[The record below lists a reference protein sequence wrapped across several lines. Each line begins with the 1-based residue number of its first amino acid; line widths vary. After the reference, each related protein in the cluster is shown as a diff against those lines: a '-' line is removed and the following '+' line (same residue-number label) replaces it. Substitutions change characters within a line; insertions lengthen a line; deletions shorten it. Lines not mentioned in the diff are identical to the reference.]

1 MTPKEYNETVD
12 VWADGV
18 YRFIR
23 KSLRSD
29 DDAQDIVQ
37 NAFEILWKNHENV
50 QFEKAKSYLFSTA
63 YHNMIDH
70 IRKRKRMDYVEEIDE
85 AAKGGTSEVQV
96 DVKEAIEKALQLL
109 PDVQKNCVLLRDYEG
124 YSYEEIG
131 EVLNL
136 NESQVKVYIFR
147 ARKTLKEYLVSIH
160 HLI

>member
-12 VWADGV
+12 MWADGV

-23 KSLRSD
+23 KSLKHD
-29 DDAQDIVQ
+29 DDARDIVQ

-50 QFEKAKSYLFSTA
+50 QFDKAKSYLFSTA

-70 IRKRKRMDYVEEIDE
+70 IRKHKRMDYVEEIDE
-85 AAKGGTSEVQV
+85 AAKGGTREVQV

-131 EVLNL
+131 EMLNL

>member
-131 EVLNL
+131 EMLNL

>member
-23 KSLRSD
+23 KSLKSD
-29 DDAQDIVQ
+29 DDARDIVQ

-50 QFEKAKSYLFSTA
+50 QFDKAKSYLFSTA

-70 IRKRKRMDYVEEIDE
+70 IRKHKRMDYVEEIDE
-85 AAKGGTSEVQV
+85 AAKGGTAEVQV
-96 DVKEAIEKALQLL
+96 DVKEAIEKALQKL

-131 EVLNL
+131 EMLSL
-136 NESQVKVYIFR
+136 TESQVKVYIFR
-147 ARKTLKEYLVSIH
+147 ARQSLKEYLVSIY